1 MAILAWNVQGRG
13 SVDIVSGGTA
23 MAGRQWK
30 IFAALFSVFLVAYY
44 LPLANP
50 KVEAAVV
57 EAFKLLQW
65 YARNH
70 TLACVVPALF
80 IAGGIIT
87 FLSQAAVMR
96 YLGPKSNKLAAYSVA
111 SVAGIVLAVCSCSV
125 LPMFAGIYQLGAG
138 LGPASAFLYSGPA
151 INILA
156 IFLTARVLGFDIG
169 LWRALGAIGFAF
181 VVGLGMA
188 GIFHRSE
195 KKKAAAAALM
205 PHAPDTGRRAWQS
218 GLLLAAMV
226 AFLVFSDWFN
236 PGDAIVQ
243 RVDGTEI
250 RGVVL
255 QEMRDEVMIQVQES
269 TGTIRAGDRLTL
281 PKTEIA
287 KIVEAK
293 SWVMDVY
300 HVRWYLAGLMLLA
313 VVAMTWRWVDG
324 EEFKQWMHNTW
335 DFTKLL
341 VPLLFGGV
349 FVVGFISA
357 LLPDKQIAALVGDN
371 SLRANAIGSVVGALF
386 YFATLT
392 EVPITQALMEHGMA
406 RGPALALLLAGPALS
421 LPNMLVLVKVMGGK
435 KTAAFCLLIVVAATA
450 VGMIYGAVQAGAP
463 TTLTTVGGVP

>member
-1 MAILAWNVQGRG
+1 MMGK
-13 SVDIVSGGTA
+13 
-23 MAGRQWK
+23 QWK
-30 IFAALFSVFLVAYY
+30 IFAALLGIFVVAYF
-44 LPLANP
+44 LPLGNP
-50 KVEAAVV
+50 KVEAAVL

-87 FLSQAAVMR
+87 FLSQASVMR

-111 SVAGIVLAVCSCSV
+111 SVAGVVLAVCSCSV
-125 LPMFAGIYQLGAG
+125 LPMFAGIYNLGAG

-151 INILA
+151 INVLA

-169 LWRALGAIGFAF
+169 LWRAIGAIGFAF

-188 GIFHRSE
+188 GIFRRGE
-195 KKKAAAAALM
+195 RQKVAAAAAM
-205 PHAPDTGRRAWQS
+205 PEPEVPVRRGWQS
-218 GLLLAAMV
+218 ALLLAAMV

-236 PGDAIVQ
+236 PGDAVVR
-243 RVDGTEI
+243 RVDGSEV

-255 QEMRDEVMIQVQES
+255 QEMHDEVMIQVQES
-269 TGTIRAGDRLTL
+269 VEGIRAGERLTL
-281 PKTEIA
+281 SKSEIA
-287 KIVEAK
+287 EIIEAK
-293 SWVMDVY
+293 SWVMEVH
-300 HVRWYLAGLMLLA
+300 HVRWYLAGLMFLA
-313 VVAMTWRWVDG
+313 VAVMTWRWVERD
-324 EEFKQWMHNTW
+324 EFKQWMHSTW

-357 LLPDKQIAALVGDN
+357 LLPDKQIAQLVGDN
-371 SLRANAIGSVVGALF
+371 SLSANLIGSVVGALF

-406 RGPALALLLAGPALS
+406 KGPALALLLAGPALS
-421 LPNMLVLVKVMGGK
+421 LPNMLVLIKVMGAK
-435 KTAAFCLLIVVAATA
+435 KTAAFCAIIVVVATT
-450 VGMIYGAVQAGAP
+450 VGMIYGATQGAGPNFVA
-463 TTLTTVGGVP
+463 TSGGLS